1 MCWLFCG
8 KYLIICISCLIF
20 GVLHGVGFC
29 YGVLFIGITHPD
41 LSIELQK
48 RKEKKIKIGDKYR
61 RLVCDV
67 VCL

>member
-8 KYLIICISCLIF
+8 KYLIICISCLKF

-48 RKEKKIKIGDKYR
+48 RKEKK
-61 RLVCDV
+61 
-67 VCL
+67 